1 MTKDLL
7 SSAGLAFRDADKR
20 DIVVEYFIINR
31 NRGSFRIN
39 GTLDSLPL
47 PLL

>member
-1 MTKDLL
+1 MKDLL
-7 SSAGLAFRDADKR
+7 KSAGLAFTHGDKR

-31 NRGSFRIN
+31 NRDSFSIN
-39 GTLDSLPL
+39 ETLDSLSL